1 MSKMSRQ
8 DRQAYEQALKRRK
21 KQSSPGKRQRTAY
34 SRTSKS
40 STAGRSRSRYT
51 DYDGNEIDESYIN
64 NRRNSRYTGYNT
76 YDRYSGYDD
85 YDYDD
90 YDDYDDDYDYEE
102 RPGRTRMPEDLG
114 FGYRRE
120 KSSSKRRRP
129 EDSYPVSGK
138 RSRKQNGKLILL
150 IQLIATAL
158 FLASAVYLGMIPWL
172 YLGAAAIVLLILVL
186 LVYRMQNGFRKK
198 RFLGALLGLLIS
210 AVLLVAAFY
219 MFEVRS
225 ALNDITDGNE
235 APELSEAAAA
245 VNVSEDPFSV
255 YISGI
260 DVYGD
265 ITQQSRSDVNIIA
278 TVNPKTKQI
287 LLVTTPRDYY
297 VPIPG
302 VSEGYPDKLT
312 HAGTYG
318 IATSMA
324 TLEELYDVDIPFYV
338 RVNFTSL
345 IEMVDTLGGIDVES
359 DIAFTTGEESG
370 LVVEVKE
377 GTNHFNG
384 QEALAFC
391 RERHALAEG
400 DNQRGKNQQAVIE
413 AMLKK
418 AMSPSILIKGPRL
431 IDQVSGNTET
441 NMSTSQLQELVRV
454 QLAGM
459 NGWDVV
465 SVAAEGTSSTEYCYS
480 YSGGPLSVIVP
491 DDSSVASIQEKIN
504 AVEAGETVSE

>member
-1 MSKMSRQ
+1 
-8 DRQAYEQALKRRK
+8 
-21 KQSSPGKRQRTAY
+21 
-34 SRTSKS
+34 
-40 STAGRSRSRYT
+40 
-51 DYDGNEIDESYIN
+51 
-64 NRRNSRYTGYNT
+64 
-76 YDRYSGYDD
+76 
-85 YDYDD
+85 
-90 YDDYDDDYDYEE
+90 
-102 RPGRTRMPEDLG
+102 
-114 FGYRRE
+114 
-120 KSSSKRRRP
+120 
-129 EDSYPVSGK
+129 
-138 RSRKQNGKLILL
+138 
-150 IQLIATAL
+150 
-158 FLASAVYLGMIPWL
+158 
-172 YLGAAAIVLLILVL
+172 VL
-186 LVYRMQNGFRKK
+186 LVLALLIFRMQNGFRKK
-198 RFLGALLGLLIS
+198 RFLGGILGLLIS
-210 AVLLVAAFY
+210 ALLLLASYY
-219 MFEVRS
+219 MFEVRT

-235 APELSEAAAA
+235 APDRKEAAAA
-245 VNVSEDPFSV
+245 VNVSEEPFSV

-302 VSEGYPDKLT
+302 VSNGAPDKLT

-324 TLEELYDVDIPFYV
+324 TLEELYQVDIPFYV

-345 IEMVDTLGGIDVES
+345 IEMVDILGGIDVDSEL
-359 DIAFTTGEESG
+359 AFTTGNDSG
-370 LVVEVKE
+370 MVVEVKE
-377 GTNHFNG
+377 GLNHFNG
-384 QEALAFC
+384 KEALAFC

-459 NGWDVV
+459 KGWNVI
-465 SVAAEGTSSTEYCYS
+465 SVAAEGTSSTQYCYS

-491 DDSSVASIQEKIN
+491 DDTSVASIREKIN
-504 AVEAGETVSE
+504 AVEAGETISK

>member
-8 DRQAYEQALKRRK
+8 EKRAYEEALKKRK
-21 KQSSPGKRQRTAY
+21 NQSSSARASNNTQAR
-34 SRTSKS
+34 
-40 STAGRSRSRYT
+40 RSRSRYT
-51 DYDGNEIDESYIN
+51 DYDGNEIDESYIYSRN
-64 NRRNSRYTGYNT
+64 RNRRYKEYDTYDS
-76 YDRYSGYDD
+76 YDRYED
-85 YDYDD
+85 DYDD
-90 YDDYDDDYDYEE
+90 YDDYDDDYDYDE
-102 RPGRTRMPEDLG
+102 RPRRTRMPEDLG
-114 FGYRRE
+114 FGYR
-120 KSSSKRRRP
+120 KRRS
-129 EDSYPVSGK
+129 DSGRRYSGDPYQQDAGR
-138 RSRKQNGKLILL
+138 RSRKKNGKLILL
-150 IQLIATAL
+150 IQLISTAV
-158 FLASAVYLGMIPWL
+158 FLVSAIYLGMFPWL
-172 YLGAAAIVLLILVL
+172 YLGVGAIILLILAL

-198 RFLGALLGLLIS
+198 RFLGGLLGLLIS
-210 AVLLVAAFY
+210 ALLLTSAFY
-219 MFEVRS
+219 MYEVRA

-235 APELSEAAAA
+235 APELKEAAAA
-245 VNVSEDPFSV
+245 IDVSEEPFSV

-260 DVYGD
+260 DVYGE
-265 ITQQSRSDVNIIA
+265 ISQQSRSDVNIIA

-297 VPIPG
+297 VEIPG

-312 HAGTYG
+312 HAGNYG

-324 TLEELYDVDIPFYV
+324 TLEKLYDVDIPFYV

-359 DIAFTTGEESG
+359 ELAFTTGEESG

-413 AMLKK
+413 AMIKK
-418 AMSPSILIKGPRL
+418 AMSPSILIKGPKL
-431 IDQVSGNTET
+431 IEQVSGNTET

-459 NGWDVV
+459 EGWDVV
-465 SVAAEGTSSTEYCYS
+465 SVAAEGTTASKYCYS
-480 YSGGPLSVIVP
+480 YSGGPLSVMIP
-491 DDSSVASIQEKIN
+491 DDTSVAAIQEKIH
-504 AVEAGETVSE
+504 AVEAGKIISE

>member
-1 MSKMSRQ
+1 MMEMRLTKVTLIIEETADTQAMIHMIVIAGMMTMITMTMTTMMMIMITRK
-8 DRQAYEQALKRRK
+8 DRGEPGCRK
-21 KQSSPGKRQRTAY
+21 ILGLDTGERKAPQKGE
-34 SRTSKS
+34 
-40 STAGRSRSRYT
+40 GRKT
-51 DYDGNEIDESYIN
+51 
-64 NRRNSRYTGYNT
+64 
-76 YDRYSGYDD
+76 
-85 YDYDD
+85 
-90 YDDYDDDYDYEE
+90 
-102 RPGRTRMPEDLG
+102 P
-114 FGYRRE
+114 
-120 KSSSKRRRP
+120 
-129 EDSYPVSGK
+129 YPVSGK

-235 APELSEAAAA
+235 APELSEAAAG

-431 IDQVSGNTET
+431 IDQGQRKYRDQYVYKPAPGACQSP
-441 NMSTSQLQELVRV
+441 
-454 QLAGM
+454 AGRDEWLGCRICRSRR
-459 NGWDVV
+459 NFFHGVLLFLFRRTAF
-465 SVAAEGTSSTEYCYS
+465 SHR
-480 YSGGPLSVIVP
+480 
-491 DDSSVASIQEKIN
+491 
-504 AVEAGETVSE
+504 AG